1 MTESSVCE
9 LTESP
14 QEYRGRLERLCIA
27 LKKND
32 LTGALIFNPDHM
44 FWLTGYQTIG
54 YFTFQAL
61 LIESNHRVTLVSRIV
76 NKPLASN
83 NPMID
88 IFFPISDTEI
98 GIETLT
104 NVLNRKLGKSYQI
117 GIETNSSNISIDDY
131 RFLLAHANSE
141 VIPWNYGYQEFRRK
155 KSADQIKW
163 MKQAGHAAVRGLEAA
178 VNAIQ
183 VGASEND
190 VAAAMHHGS
199 ISAGSEYLGHPPL
212 VVSGPRTAL
221 CFAMWK
227 RRVIEPQDVVLL
239 ESAGC
244 INRYHAMVATS
255 VVVGRA
261 SPIQRESAQVIIEV
275 LETAIDAI
283 RPGVRSKDID
293 AACRKVTERA
303 NVSQYFLH
311 RTGYGIG
318 IGFPPNWSEGH
329 FLALRKDDETILEP
343 GMTFHCVPTLFRDS
357 FGMCFSTSLV
367 VTDNGCEILT
377 PYPRNLIELSL

>member
-1 MTESSVCE
+1 MNESSVSE

-14 QEYRGRLERLCIA
+14 KEYVDRINGFCTALQAERL
-27 LKKND
+27 
-32 LTGALIFNPDHM
+32 GSALIFNPDHI
-44 FWLTGYQTIG
+44 FWLTGFQTIG

-61 LIESNHRVTLVSRIV
+61 LIESDQRVTLISRTV
-76 NKPLASN
+76 NQPLASI
-83 NPMID
+83 NPAINS
-88 IFFPISDTEI
+88 FVAISDSEI

-104 NVLNRKLGKSYQI
+104 NFLNRDPSDSDQI
-117 GIETNSSNISIDDY
+117 GLETNSNNFNVDDY
-131 RFLLAHANSE
+131 QFLTRHLKAS
-141 VIPWNYGYQEFRRK
+141 VVSWNYDYPKFRRRK
-155 KSADQIKW
+155 TPDQLAW
-163 MKQAGHAAVRGLEAA
+163 MRQAGHAAVKGLEAA
-178 VNAIQ
+178 VSAIH

-244 INRYHAMVATS
+244 INRYHAMVSTS
-255 VVVGRA
+255 VVAGNA
-261 SPIQRESAQVIIEV
+261 TADQRESARVILEV
-275 LETAIDAI
+275 LETAIDTVK
-283 RPGVRSKDID
+283 PGIRSKDVD
-293 AACRKVTERA
+293 AACRKVTDQA
-303 NVSQYFLH
+303 NVSRYFLH

-329 FLALRKDDETILEP
+329 FLALRKDDDTVLEP

-357 FGMCFSTSLV
+357 FGMCFSTSIV
-367 VTDNGCEILT
+367 VTDTGCEILT
-377 PYPRNLIELSL
+377 PYPRALIELSS

>member
-1 MTESSVCE
+1 MNESSVRE

-14 QEYRGRLERLCIA
+14 EEYHDRVKGLCAALRSDRLDGTLV
-27 LKKND
+27 
-32 LTGALIFNPDHM
+32 FNPDHI
-44 FWLTGYQTIG
+44 FWLTGFQTIG

-61 LIESNHRVTLVSRIV
+61 FITPDQNVVLVSRTV
-76 NKPLASN
+76 NQPLARI
-83 NPMID
+83 NPI
-88 IFFPISDTEI
+88 INSFVAIWDTEI
-98 GIETLT
+98 GIEALT
-104 NVLNRKLGKSYQI
+104 NVLNQSSRTHGKLGLETDSNNFTINDYQFL
-117 GIETNSSNISIDDY
+117 TSHLQSS
-131 RFLLAHANSE
+131 
-141 VIPWNYGYQEFRRK
+141 VVPWNYDYQKFRRRK
-155 KSADQIKW
+155 TANQLTW
-163 MKQAGHAAVRGLEAA
+163 MKRAGHAAVKGLEAA
-178 VNAIQ
+178 VSAIH

-244 INRYHAMVATS
+244 INRYHAMVSTS
-255 VVVGRA
+255 VVVGSA
-261 SPIQRESAQVIIEV
+261 TADQRESARVILEV
-275 LETAIDAI
+275 LETAIDTVKPGI
-283 RPGVRSKDID
+283 RSRDVD
-293 AACRKVTERA
+293 AACRNVTDQA
-303 NVSQYFLH
+303 NLSQYFLH

-329 FLALRKDDETILEP
+329 FLALRKDDDTVLEP

-357 FGMCFSTSLV
+357 FGMCFSTSIV
-367 VTDNGCEILT
+367 VTDTGCEILT
-377 PYPRNLIELSL
+377 PYPRALIELSS

>member
-1 MTESSVCE
+1 MNESSVSE
-9 LTESP
+9 LTESTE
-14 QEYRGRLERLCIA
+14 EYHDRINRLCAA
-27 LKKND
+27 LRAAN
-32 LTGALIFNPDHM
+32 LNAALIFNPDHM
-44 FWLTGYQTIG
+44 FWLTGFQTIG

-61 LIESNHRVTLVSRIV
+61 LIESDCRVTLISRAV
-76 NKPLASN
+76 NQPLASI
-83 NPMID
+83 NPVID
-88 IFFPISDTEI
+88 SFVAISDSEI

-104 NVLNRKLGKSYQI
+104 HFLNQGPSNSSQI
-117 GIETNSSNISIDDY
+117 GLETNSNNFSVDDY
-131 RFLLAHANSE
+131 EFLTTHLKAS
-141 VIPWNYGYQEFRRK
+141 VVSWNYHYQEFRRQK
-155 KSADQIKW
+155 TADQLTW
-163 MKQAGHAAVRGLEAA
+163 MRQAGHAAVKGLDAA
-178 VNAIQ
+178 VNAIR
-183 VGASEND
+183 VGVSEND
-190 VAAAMHHGS
+190 IAAAMHHGA

-244 INRYHAMVATS
+244 INRYHAMAATS
-255 VVVGRA
+255 VVVGHA
-261 SPIQRESAQVIIEV
+261 TPIQRESAKVILEV
-275 LETAIDAI
+275 LETAIDTI
-283 RPGVRSKDID
+283 RPGVRSKDVD
-293 AACRKVTERA
+293 AACRSVTDKA

-329 FLALRKDDETILEP
+329 FLALRKDDDTVLEP

-357 FGMCFSTSLV
+357 FGMCFSTSIV

-377 PYPRNLIELSL
+377 PYPRTLVELSL

>member
-1 MTESSVCE
+1 MNDSSVNE

-14 QEYRGRLERLCIA
+14 KEYRHRINGLCSA
-27 LKKND
+27 LRADN
-32 LTGALIFNPDHM
+32 LGSALVFNPDHI
-44 FWLTGYQTIG
+44 FWLTGFQTIG

-61 LIESNHRVTLVSRIV
+61 LVESNQRITLISRTV
-76 NKPLASN
+76 NQPLASI
-83 NPMID
+83 NPVID
-88 IFFPISDTEI
+88 SFVAISDNEI

-104 NVLNRKLGKSYQI
+104 NFLNRDPSNNGQI
-117 GIETNSSNISIDDY
+117 GLETNSNNFNVDDY
-131 RFLLAHANSE
+131 QFLTTHLKVS
-141 VIPWNYGYQEFRRK
+141 VVSWNYPYQEFRRIK
-155 KSADQIKW
+155 TPDQLAW
-163 MKQAGHAAVRGLEAA
+163 MRRAGHAAVKGLDAA
-178 VNAIQ
+178 VNAIS

-190 VAAAMHHGS
+190 IAAAMYQGS

-244 INRYHAMVATS
+244 INRYHAMAATS
-255 VVVGRA
+255 VVVGEA
-261 SPIQRESAQVIIEV
+261 TPIQRESARVILEV
-275 LETAIDAI
+275 LGTAIDTI
-283 RPGVRSKDID
+283 RPGIRSKDVD
-293 AACRKVTERA
+293 AACRRVTEQA
-303 NVSQYFLH
+303 DVSQYFLH

-329 FLALRKDDETILEP
+329 FLALRKDDDTVLEP

-357 FGMCFSTSLV
+357 FGMCFSTSIV
-367 VTDNGCEILT
+367 VTDSGCEILT
-377 PYPRNLIELSL
+377 PYPRTLVELSL

>member
-61 LIESNHRVTLVSRIV
+61 LIESDQRVTLISRTV
-76 NKPLASN
+76 NQPLASI
-83 NPMID
+83 NPVID
-88 IFFPISDTEI
+88 SFVAISDSEI

-104 NVLNRKLGKSYQI
+104 NFLNRALSNSDQI
-117 GIETNSSNISIDDY
+117 GLETNSNNFNVDDY
-131 RFLLAHANSE
+131 QFLTTHLKAS
-141 VIPWNYGYQEFRRK
+141 VVSWNYHYQEFRRQK
-155 KSADQIKW
+155 TADQLAW
-163 MKQAGHAAVRGLEAA
+163 MRRAGHAAVKGLDAA
-178 VNAIQ
+178 VKAIR

-190 VAAAMHHGS
+190 IAAAMHHGS

-239 ESAGC
+239 ESGGC
-244 INRYHAMVATS
+244 INRYHAMAATS
-255 VVVGRA
+255 VVVGPA
-261 SPIQRESAQVIIEV
+261 TPIQRESAKVILEV
-275 LETAIDAI
+275 LETAIDTI
-283 RPGVRSKDID
+283 RPGIRSKDVD
-293 AACRKVTERA
+293 AACRSVTEQA

-329 FLALRKDDETILEP
+329 FLALRKDDDTVLEP

-357 FGMCFSTSLV
+357 FGMCFSTSIV

-377 PYPRNLIELSL
+377 PYPRTLVELSL